1 MRGPHLAARSTAW
14 AVCGP
19 WIELAGGGMG
29 SASDSAMHQDRHEAS
44 EYRRIELITGET
56 RRRRWTAA
64 EKAAL
69 VSESLQPGVNVS
81 ALARRRGVN
90 RGLLQTWRRAAM
102 SGAADPRRGFVPICV
117 EEPSTP
123 ADAGSSDCRV
133 ASDVVPT
140 PAPATPTG
148 VIEIERDGLRIRFS
162 GPVEASV
169 LRLVLAHVGRVA

>member
-1 MRGPHLAARSTAW
+1 MA
-14 AVCGP
+14 
-19 WIELAGGGMG
+19 
-29 SASDSAMHQDRHEAS
+29 SASDSAMHQDRHEAG

-56 RRRRWTAA
+56 RRRRWTTA

-102 SGAADPRRGFVPICV
+102 DVAADHSRVFVPICV
-117 EEPSTP
+117 EEPSVP
-123 ADAGSSDCRV
+123 GDAGSSDRRV
-133 ASDVVPT
+133 ASDTVPT
-140 PAPATPTG
+140 PEPATPAG

-162 GPVEASV
+162 GAVDVSM
-169 LRLVLAHVGRVA
+169 LRLVLAHVGRRR